1 MAYVQSLSGWNSGPI
16 NSLDTI
22 SIEETMNTGQSPAQR
37 HSKQLVENCPL
48 SLDIDRLMKLNILV
62 PGFPTSKPI
71 YWTDS
76 AGQKVLSVWFEAQ
89 VVHPTLSWI
98 ELRFSIT
105 DPRSGERRE
114 VAQTIPIARTYPGFG
129 RVRYWFVDEG
139 RRVGK
144 LYLPEGSDQFRSRHV
159 HRLAYASQ
167 RLTRRERDA
176 RRRARIMR
184 RLGADANSRVVPGK
198 PSRMRLQTYR
208 RLLSRL
214 LHTRGPHDSRTFMSD
229 LTILAGT

>member
-1 MAYVQSLSGWNSGPI
+1 MTPTCGQQRPKRL
-16 NSLDTI
+16 
-22 SIEETMNTGQSPAQR
+22 IESC
-37 HSKQLVENCPL
+37 LI
-48 SLDIDRLMKLNILV
+48 SLDIDRLMMLDIII
-62 PGFPTSKPI
+62 PGRSTSQTI
-71 YWTDS
+71 YWTNS
-76 AGQKVLSVWFEAQ
+76 GQKTLSVSIEAQ
-89 VVHPTLSWI
+89 VVHPSLSWM

-105 DPRSGERRE
+105 DPHSGNRRE
-114 VAQTIPIARTYPGFG
+114 VVQTIAITRTYPGFG

-139 RRVGK
+139 RRVGT

-184 RLGADANSRVVPGK
+184 RLGADADSRVVPGK
-198 PSRMRLQTYR
+198 PYRMRWRTYR

-214 LHTRGPHDSRTFMSD
+214 LHTRGPPDSRTFMSD
-229 LTILAGT
+229 LTILQGP